1 MREHQIVISLKSE
14 HFQQVQRMAR
24 AAGSKS
30 VGLFI
35 RQRLLAALGLD
46 GHDAPEP
53 ERGGPDWQRISG
65 QLRRLHRELQVF
77 IAESVSSDTGNINDQ
92 PLIMPEEN
100 FLTEG
105 APVMPNYNYDY
116 QANRAAV
123 SQPPPPPVAPV
134 KNVPAFDAKSDEMEK
149 LADRAFAI
157 SPRLGALESIDT
169 RAKDLQDPLK
179 DLLGEPLES
188 HADDDDEQE
197 ETPAVEDETAAVEE
211 ADEDQADT
219 EETSTVDDQ
228 LEDDEDSLQPTAQP
242 SHQAAAAA
250 GFPDMTTQPLAGDNE
265 VDQRLQRSSA
275 TNDEIDTQAEDEA
288 QTEEPKDMGNPPAP
302 PPISGGPPPR
312 KR

>member
-1 MREHQIVISLKSE
+1 
-14 HFQQVQRMAR
+14 MAR

-35 RQRLLAALGLD
+35 RQRLLSALGLD

-53 ERGGPDWQRISG
+53 DRGGPDWQRISG

-77 IAESVSSDTGNINDQ
+77 IAESVSSETSNPNDQ

-105 APVMPNYNYDY
+105 APVMPSYNYDY
-116 QANRAAV
+116 QPNRAAA
-123 SQPPPPPVAPV
+123 SQPPMPAAPV
-134 KNVPAFDAKSDEMEK
+134 KSVPAFDAKSDEMEK
-149 LADRAFAI
+149 LAERAFAI

-179 DLLGEPLES
+179 DLLGEPLASDAE
-188 HADDDDEQE
+188 DDDDQDE
-197 ETPAVEDETAAVEE
+197 ELAAEDETAGIQETA
-211 ADEDQADT
+211 EDQADP
-219 EETSTVDDQ
+219 EETSEASDQ
-228 LEDDEDSLQPTAQP
+228 FEDDDDDLQSTAPP
-242 SHQAAAAA
+242 SQQAAAAA
-250 GFPDMTTQPLAGDNE
+250 DFPDMTTQPLAA
-265 VDQRLQRSSA
+265 DQEDEQRPQRSSA
-275 TNDEIDTQAEDEA
+275 TNDEIDTQADDEA
-288 QTEEPKDMGNPPAP
+288 RPEDRKDMGTPPAP